1 MTISVVNVLLSERT
15 KKIKPFTY
23 GAYNFD
29 PSSFDMLAG
38 NMLYWQ
44 TPRVVHVPG
53 ARKEAGYN
61 SDIEAFF
68 FGFKS
73 PQGRSQKALVIHEA
87 THAIQDMQ
95 SAVMNIA
102 DSEVIAYITQCQY
115 ARVDSQDGL
124 NRLYSDDAAK
134 DKVFVLGWHIAS
146 KLQTNQT
153 PTQEDYNELRAAVC
167 ASPMYAKNAA
177 TPPASTA
184 FNFFYII
191 DAEIQEKLTKDRN
204 TLL

>member
-1 MTISVVNVLLSERT
+1 MADEMTMSVVSVLLSERT

-23 GAYNFD
+23 GSYTFD
-29 PSSFDMLAG
+29 PNSFGTLAG
-38 NMLYWQ
+38 NMFYWQ
-44 TPRVVHVPG
+44 TPRVIHVPG
-53 ARKEAGYN
+53 AKKEAGYN

-95 SAVMNIA
+95 AAVMNIA

-124 NRLYSDDAAK
+124 KRLYSDDAAK
-134 DKVFVLGWHIAS
+134 DKVFELGWHIAT

-177 TPPASTA
+177 DAA
-184 FNFFYII
+184 GFNGF
-191 DAEIQEKLTKDRN
+191 
-204 TLL
+204 